1 MKTLFL
7 LLSISLSLLAE
18 QNLPTNFDISPKAA
32 KDADFRFLNPQ
43 LSHRPD
49 YVAGQAVSVKLSKD
63 EKTLLVLTSGYN
75 RMHNA
80 DGSLDINAS
89 SEYVFIYDVSEHA
102 PVQKQVLHLA
112 NTFYGISWHPL
123 EDTFF
128 VSGGV
133 DDKIL
138 SFSKKDGLYT
148 KQKELSL
155 GHKSGLGIHVK
166 PMASELA
173 LNSDGSL
180 LAVSNME
187 NDSVS
192 LVDVNTFT
200 LLDEI
205 DLRPGKNSP
214 KDKGIAGGEFPFGL
228 VFVEDKIYVASMRD
242 YEVIQLKIKDKTLKV
257 QARIKVGSQPTRLLY
272 DKGHGVLFVANSRS
286 DSISAI
292 KTKSNK
298 VIGTFFTVAP
308 KDIFNQNHLKGAN
321 PNALRLKGNR
331 LYVSNGGTNSVSV
344 LELKYHKA
352 SVEAEVVA
360 LYPTGWYPNDLA
372 IKEEM
377 LYVVNGK
384 SLSGSNSGDCR
395 DNVSTAA
402 DAKAECTGR
411 NLYTWK
417 TKKAGFLSMKIP
429 SEDEEKRL
437 TQQVA
442 KNNHFFYK
450 DKVDETMAFLQK
462 KIKHIVY
469 VVKENRSYDQVLGDL
484 EIGNG
489 DKSLTLF
496 PERNTPNHH
505 KLAREFVTMDNFL
518 DSGSSSNDGW
528 VWTTSGH
535 TTEYTEK
542 NIAIHYAH
550 RGLSYDNEGQNRNI
564 PLAHA
569 DIKKRQKF
577 DPRVPEDEDLLPGVR
592 DVAAVDGDDETPS
605 EGYIWDKALKADLEV
620 RNYGFYCD
628 EERYFLDQNDSA
640 FVHPSEHPFKE
651 KMVQAYANKPS
662 LLGLTDKYFR
672 GYDQNYPDLWRYNE
686 FKREFDGYVKKNS
699 FPSLVLLRLP
709 HDHFGSFETA
719 LAGVDTPLKQM
730 ADNDYA
736 VGLVVESISKS
747 PFADST
753 LIFVIE
759 DDAQDGADHV
769 SSHRSVAFVAGP
781 YVKKHALVS
790 KRYTTVNVLKT
801 IEKILDI
808 EPMGLNDA
816 LSESMMEVFDTKQ
829 KSFSYKAEVPAIL
842 YATDLVLP
850 TVSAPENLASIEVDH
865 DRRYWVEKMKGQNFE
880 SEDML
885 DTKKFNKALWEG
897 LRGEEFPQEQ

>member
-7 LLSISLSLLAE
+7 LLFLSLSLLSE
-18 QNLPTNFDISPKAA
+18 QNLPTNFDITPHAA
-32 KDADFRFLNPQ
+32 KDADFRFLNPH
-43 LSHRPD
+43 LSHRPN

-63 EKTLLVLTSGYN
+63 ENTLLVLTSGYN
-75 RMHNA
+75 RMHNE

-89 SEYVFIYDVSEHA
+89 SEYVFIYDVSKHI

-123 EDTFF
+123 KDAFF

-138 SFSKKDGLYT
+138 YFTKTNGLYH
-148 KQKELSL
+148 KEKELKL
-155 GHKSGLGIHVK
+155 GHKSGLGLHVK

-173 LNSDGSL
+173 LNKNGSL

-192 LVDVNTFT
+192 LIDVKSFT

-205 DLRPGKNSP
+205 DLRPGKNDI
-214 KDKGIAGGEFPFGL
+214 KDKAKPGGEFPFGL
-228 VFVEDKIYVASMRD
+228 AFVHDSIYVASMRD
-242 YEVIQLKIKDKTLKV
+242 YELVQLKIQDKTLHI
-257 QARIKVGSQPTRLLY
+257 QERIKVGSQPTRILY
-272 DKGHGVLFVANSRS
+272 DNAHDVLFVANSRS

-292 KTKSNK
+292 NTKNNH

-308 KDIFNQNHLKGAN
+308 KDIFNQTHLKGAN

-331 LYVSNGGTNSVSV
+331 LYVSNGGTNSISV
-344 LELKYHKA
+344 LELTYHKT
-352 SVEAEVVA
+352 SLEAQVVA

-372 IKEEM
+372 IKDDM

-395 DNVSTAA
+395 NNLSTAA

-429 SEDEEKRL
+429 SGDEEKRL

-450 DKVDETMAFLQK
+450 DKVNETMSFLQK

-469 VVKENRSYDQVLGDL
+469 IVKENRSYDQVLGDL

-496 PERNTPNHH
+496 PQSNTPNHH
-505 KLAREFVTMDNFL
+505 KLSTEFVTMDNFL

-542 NIAIHYAH
+542 NIAINYAK

-569 DIKKRQKF
+569 NFKTRQAY
-577 DPRVPEDEDLLPGVR
+577 DPRVPDDEDLLPGTR

-605 EGYIWDKALKADLEV
+605 QGYIWDKAIKAGLEV

-628 EERYFLDQNDSA
+628 EERYFLDKNDSA
-640 FVHPSEHPFKE
+640 FVRPSEYPFKE
-651 KMVQAYANKPS
+651 KTVQAYANKAS
-662 LLGLTDKYFR
+662 LLGRTDIYFR

-686 FKREFDGYVKKNS
+686 FKREFDEYVKKKS

-709 HDHFGSFETA
+709 HDHFGSFKTA

-736 VGLVVESISKS
+736 LGLVVESISKS

-769 SSHRSVAFVAGP
+769 SSHRSISFVAGP
-781 YVKKHALVS
+781 YIKKHALVS

-808 EPMGLNDA
+808 ESMGLNDA
-816 LSESMMEVFDTKQ
+816 LSESMMDVFDINQTG
-829 KSFSYKAEVPAIL
+829 FVYKAEVPKIL
-842 YATDLVLP
+842 YKTDLLLP
-850 TVSAPENLASIEVDH
+850 QESKPKNMASIEVDH
-865 DRRYWVEKMKGQNFE
+865 NRKYWVNAMQGQNFE
-880 SEDML
+880 SEDNL
-885 DTKKFNKALWEG
+885 DTKKFNKALWKG
-897 LRGEEFPQEQ
+897 ITGENFPQE